1 MKQITIIS
9 ILTLLTGCLASAPK
23 KSIDSN
29 IFTKSGDSI
38 SLKESLTLENTEY
51 QSGYSVKV
59 FPYTEK
65 YISLSETENGTKNM
79 DSQEKIKQNIN
90 LKNSSLTENKL
101 CFNVQVETFNGLDFA
116 KSRNF
121 VLKLIDGESNIHE
134 LKTKTELD
142 VPDLNV
148 RYSKWYNSFISC
160 TDKKIKL
167 EKQIKLNVI
176 PQLKADSGMSE
187 KSELV
192 WDFK

>member
-116 KSRNF
+116 KSINF
-121 VLKLIDGESNIHE
+121 VLKLIDSEYNIHE